1 MTRLSLAAKRIVQI
15 AHDGIGCVP
24 VGDLGGFACPSDEII
39 EQLSACGL
47 GGQTDGGR
55 RVGLAGGHV
64 GLKHALTKS
73 IAKIYGDWVVFLAAK
88 LDHGGCCRF
97 FGFGEIL
104 AKRHAGHCCRKHRN
118 TELDHGQ
125 NPNEKLTCIAIEDQ
139 TSALTSMLKQDESV
153 CDKVTQEHQYIHDQ
167 P

>member
-1 MTRLSLAAKRIVQI
+1 MLSLAAERIVQI
-15 AHDGIGCVP
+15 THDGIGCKP
-24 VGDLGGFACPSDEII
+24 VGNLRGFDGPCDEVV
-39 EQLSACGL
+39 EQLLAGRL

-55 RVGLAGGHV
+55 RVGLAGRHI
-64 GLKHALTKS
+64 GLKDALTKS
-73 IAKIYGDWVVFLAAK
+73 ITKIYGDWVVFLAAK

-104 AKRHAGHCCRKHRN
+104 AVRRGGDCGCKHRN

-153 CDKVTQEHQYIHDQ
+153 CDKVTQEHQYIHD
-167 P
+167 